1 MVWNIIVLVYLLAPS
16 SCSLKTSIMYTKQV
30 IDHYE
35 NPRNLGTIKDADGVG
50 IVGTPA
56 NGDMMKL
63 TIKVSQNKILDAK
76 FRTFG
81 CVAAIAANSVLTELI
96 KGLSIEEA
104 LKITDSQV
112 EAALGELPPYKIRY
126 IVLTEEV
133 LKCAIHDYVSRAN
146 AEV

>member
-1 MVWNIIVLVYLLAPS
+1 
-16 SCSLKTSIMYTKQV
+16 MYTQQV

-35 NPRNLGTIKDADGVG
+35 NPRNLGTIKDADGMG

-63 TIKVSQNKILDAK
+63 TIKVSQNRIVDAK

-81 CVAAIAANSVLTELI
+81 CVAAIAANSVLTEII

-104 LKITDSQV
+104 WKITDSQV
-112 EAALGELPPYKIRY
+112 EAALGKLPPDKIRY
-126 IVLTEEV
+126 IALTEEV
-133 LKCAIHDYVSRAN
+133 LKAAIHDYVSRAN
-146 AEV
+146 GEI

>member
-1 MVWNIIVLVYLLAPS
+1 
-16 SCSLKTSIMYTKQV
+16 MYSKQV

-35 NPRNLGTIKDADGVG
+35 NPRNIGTIKNADGVG

-56 NGDMMKL
+56 NGDLMKL
-63 TIKVSQNKILDAK
+63 TIKVSQDRIVDAK

-96 KGLSIEEA
+96 KGISIQEA

-112 EAALGELPPYKIRY
+112 EAALGTLPQDKFRY
-126 IVLTEEV
+126 IVLTEQV
-133 LKCAIHDYVSRAN
+133 LKAAIHDYVSRAN
-146 AEV
+146 GDI